1 MPPNGYN
8 TRRWHSGIRFRV
20 TLTASSVV
28 ALMLLASGIT
38 LVVLLHQSLIASLD
52 AVATERA
59 RTVAS
64 LAVGGGLGQTV
75 ANTGSESSLVQIVD
89 SSNSVVAATSN
100 IDGEEPIVAHPPSG
114 GVATVLSFDQLPVGD
129 GRFRVIAEPVR
140 LPDGRGWVYV
150 ATSTVQVD
158 AAVRNLAAL
167 FGVGL
172 PLVLVI
178 VVWALWRAVGQV
190 IRPVDAIRRRASVIG
205 GEDLSQRVPVPES
218 SDEIASLAVTMN
230 EMLERLE
237 QAALRQRQFVGDAS
251 HELRSPLAA
260 LQVQVEVALAHPD
273 DPGTP
278 LVLGSVHGQVV
289 RMSALIDD
297 LLFLAR
303 SAEGAPRGG
312 TGLVDLDDLVLA
324 ELHRLR
330 EFGGLAVELDGV
342 RAARVEGSERDLA
355 RLLRNLGDNARDHA
369 RSLVSIRLT
378 TAEGWAEFSVTDDGD
393 GIRKED
399 RDRVFERFTR
409 LDDARSRTVRG
420 GGAGVGLSI
429 VRQIVRDHQGT
440 ITVEDRSNGEAGAVF
455 LVRLPLALNGGQRP
469 S

>member
-1 MPPNGYN
+1 M
-8 TRRWHSGIRFRV
+8 

-38 LVVLLHQSLIASLD
+38 LVVLLQQSLIASLD
-52 AVATERA
+52 AAATDRA
-59 RTVAS
+59 QTVAS
-64 LAVGGGLGQTV
+64 LVAGGDLGPTV
-75 ANTGSESSLVQIVD
+75 TNTGSESSLVQVVD
-89 SSNSVVAATSN
+89 SSNSVVAATSS
-100 IDGEEPIVAHPPSG
+100 IDGQEPILAQPPSG
-114 GVATVLSFDQLPVGD
+114 GVTTVLSLDRMPAGD
-129 GRFRVIAEPVR
+129 GPFRVVAAPVR
-140 LPDGRGWVYV
+140 LPTGSGWVYV
-150 ATSTVQVD
+150 ATSTLQVD
-158 AAVRNLAAL
+158 AAVGNLAAL

-172 PLVLVI
+172 PLVLLI

-190 IRPVDAIRRRASVIG
+190 IRPVDAIRRRASSIG
-205 GEDLSQRVPVPES
+205 GEDLSQRVPVPER

-237 QAALRQRQFVGDAS
+237 GAALRQRQFVGDAS

-260 LQVQVEVALAHPD
+260 LQVQVEVALAHPE
-273 DPGTP
+273 DPGSA
-278 LVLGSVHGQVV
+278 LILEDVHGQVV
-289 RMSALIDD
+289 RMSALIAD

-303 SAEGAPRGG
+303 SAEGAPRRA
-312 TGLVDLDDLVLA
+312 TSLVDLDDLVLS
-324 ELHRLR
+324 EMQRLR
-330 EFGGLAVELDGV
+330 ELGGRAVELDGV

-378 TAEGWAEFSVTDDGD
+378 TTEKWAEFSVTDDGD
-393 GIRKED
+393 GIRAED

-429 VRQIVRDHQGT
+429 VRQIVRDHHGT
-440 ITVEDRSNGEAGAVF
+440 ITIEDRPDGQAGAVF
-455 LVRLPLALNGGQRP
+455 LVRLPLALNGGP
-469 S
+469 FHS

>member
-1 MPPNGYN
+1 MPPKRHEA
-8 TRRWHSGIRFRV
+8 RRWYSGIRFRV
-20 TLTASSVV
+20 TLTASAVV
-28 ALMLLASGIT
+28 ALTLLASGIT
-38 LVVLLHQSLIASLD
+38 LVLLLHQSLIASLD
-52 AVATERA
+52 TVATDRA
-59 RTVAS
+59 QAVAS
-64 LAVGGGLGQTV
+64 LAGGGELGPTV
-75 ANTGSESSLVQIVD
+75 TNTGSESSLVQVVD
-89 SSNSVVAATSN
+89 SSNLVIAATSN
-100 IDGEEPIVAHPPSG
+100 IDGQEPILAPPPSG
-114 GVATVLSFDQLPVGD
+114 GVTTVLSVDRLPAGD
-129 GRFRVIAEPVR
+129 GPFRVVAAPVR
-140 LPDGRGWVYV
+140 LPAGNGWVYV
-150 ATSTVQVD
+150 ATSTIQVD
-158 AAVRNLAAL
+158 AAVGNLAAL

-205 GEDLSQRVPVPES
+205 GEDLSQRVPVPDS

-237 QAALRQRQFVGDAS
+237 AAALRQRQFVGDAS

-260 LQVQVEVALAHPD
+260 LQVQVEVALAHPE
-273 DPGTP
+273 DPGSA
-278 LVLGSVHGQVV
+278 LVLGDVQGQVV

-303 SAEGAPRGG
+303 SAEGAPRGP
-312 TGLVDLDDLVLA
+312 TSLVDLDDLVLS

-330 EFGGLAVELDGV
+330 ELGGHAVELDGV

-355 RLLRNLGDNARDHA
+355 RLLRNLGDNAREHA

-378 TAEGWAEFSVTDDGD
+378 TTENAAEFSVTDDGD
-393 GIRKED
+393 GIRAED

-409 LDDARSRTVRG
+409 LDDARSRTTRG

-429 VRQIVRDHQGT
+429 VRQIVRDHHGT
-440 ITVEDRSNGEAGAVF
+440 VTIMYRADGQAGAVF
-455 LVRLPLALNGGQRP
+455 VVRLPLAPNGGP
-469 S
+469 SHP

>member
-1 MPPNGYN
+1 M
-8 TRRWHSGIRFRV
+8 

-378 TAEGWAEFSVTDDGD
+378 TTEGWAEFSVTDDGD